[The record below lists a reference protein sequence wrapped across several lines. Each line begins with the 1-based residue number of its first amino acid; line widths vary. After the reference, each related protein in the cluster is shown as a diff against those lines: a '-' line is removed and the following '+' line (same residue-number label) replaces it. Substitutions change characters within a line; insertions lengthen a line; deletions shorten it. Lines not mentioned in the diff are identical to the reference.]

1 MSSRDLSRHQSS
13 IVKRYYKNLDTIV
26 ANRLQ
31 EAVTELY
38 LAESDKK
45 RATLWKK
52 VKTQLDKTPA
62 DPALVTQVVEG
73 GDTEKLAKLV
83 NDLIAGKVVVRGD
96 R

>member
-45 RATLWKK
+45 RASMWKK

-62 DPALVTQVVEG
+62 DPDLVQQIIEG
-73 GDTEKLAKLV
+73 NDTERLAKLV
-83 NDLIAGKVVVRGD
+83 NDLIAGKVLKRNE
-96 R
+96 

>member
-1 MSSRDLSRHQSS
+1 MSQRDLSRHQSS
-13 IVKRYYKNLDTIV
+13 IVKRYYKNLDAIV

-45 RATLWKK
+45 RANLWKK

-62 DPALVTQVVEG
+62 DAEQVQSIVEA
-73 GDTEKLAKLV
+73 GDVERLAKLV
-83 NDLIAGKVVVRGD
+83 NDLIAGRVIKRD
-96 R
+96 